1 VSLLAIVFAAIIDI
15 CNILRVGHRVKI
27 DQPAIQTLDY
37 AKRMDSEK
45 MFGLTPL
52 AEVAG
57 NVLTSDVLHPD
68 HLSTIIA

>member
-1 VSLLAIVFAAIIDI
+1 
-15 CNILRVGHRVKI
+15 VGHRVKI

-57 NVLTSDVLHPD
+57 NVPTSDVLHPD
-68 HLSTIIA
+68 HLSTIIP